1 MMCQMY
7 RKDRKEL
14 TAWWVRDVETDYGK
28 SMLILITNIHFQ
40 KIALRSGKHQLK
52 DNWDTSA

>member
-1 MMCQMY
+1 MY